1 VPAMPDARRLRR
13 LPARTR
19 REDARPVIP
28 RIVVAA
34 AVIERDGTFLL
45 TRRLRGV
52 HLEGCWEFPGGK
64 CEEGEPHAACL
75 EREIAEELDAPVR
88 VGREVLAISHS
99 YPDRTVELH
108 FFACDLLGEA
118 RPVLGQEMRWVR
130 RDELAALEFPPA
142 DRELIR
148 MLSRG
153 G

>member
-1 VPAMPDARRLRR
+1 M
-13 LPARTR
+13 
-19 REDARPVIP
+19 IP

-88 VGREVLAISHS
+88 VGQEVLAISHS

-108 FFACDLLGEA
+108 FFACDLLGQA

-148 MLSRG
+148 MLTRG

>member
-1 VPAMPDARRLRR
+1 
-13 LPARTR
+13 
-19 REDARPVIP
+19 VIP

-88 VGREVLAISHS
+88 VGQEVLAISHS

-148 MLSRG
+148 MLTRG

>member
-1 VPAMPDARRLRR
+1 
-13 LPARTR
+13 
-19 REDARPVIP
+19 VIP

-148 MLSRG
+148 MLTLG

>member
-1 VPAMPDARRLRR
+1 
-13 LPARTR
+13 
-19 REDARPVIP
+19 VIPP

-64 CEEGEPHAACL
+64 CEEGESHTTCL
-75 EREIAEELDAPVR
+75 EREIAEELDAAVR

-148 MLSRG
+148 MLSKRR
-153 G
+153 

>member
-1 VPAMPDARRLRR
+1 
-13 LPARTR
+13 
-19 REDARPVIP
+19 VIPP

>member
-1 VPAMPDARRLRR
+1 
-13 LPARTR
+13 
-19 REDARPVIP
+19 VIPP

-45 TRRLRGV
+45 TRRLQGV

-148 MLSRG
+148 MLRG

>member
-1 VPAMPDARRLRR
+1 
-13 LPARTR
+13 
-19 REDARPVIP
+19 VIP

-148 MLSRG
+148 MLRG